1 MAEKVVGGSLG
12 TLKKAIQ
19 LALGPDLESIKKDL
33 ADLKSEVRVIGVKQ
47 GEMDKRFTSSIDS
60 LRNELRSEIKAVDS
74 KLEAKVDSVLSKVD
88 QIDKKLDIDRRMTIM
103 EAKMK
108 EIERK

>member
-1 MAEKVVGGSLG
+1 MVGGSLG

-108 EIERK
+108 